1 MGQQRDNKGTATGQ
15 QRDNKGTTKGQQR
28 DNNGTAMGQQGAAN
42 RSMLNDYSEAQRSGV
57 YMLIT
62 LCLGFIKIL
71 SNKCLSPAPAVSG
84 PLKGYDQ
91 HSVHD
96 SG

>member
-1 MGQQRDNKGTATGQ
+1 MGQQWDNI
-15 QRDNKGTTKGQQR
+15 
-28 DNNGTAMGQQGAAN
+28 GTAMGLQGDAN